1 MIRIDGSAGEGGGQI
16 LRTSL
21 ALSLLTGRPFRIE
34 KIRAGR
40 KKPGLLRQ
48 HLTAV
53 DAAMRVGGGTLEGA
67 EAGSTELAFTPGTLR
82 AGEYELAVGTAGS
95 TMLVLQ
101 TILVPL
107 LFAKGKSVV
116 RLEGGTHNPA
126 APPFDF
132 IEKTF
137 LPLLGRMG
145 ARVSARLERAGF
157 YPAGGGAATF
167 EIDGGIELAPLDLT
181 VRGSVRSSR
190 ARAVVSN
197 LPFAIAEREI
207 QLIRKRT
214 SWSDDALEAHTVP
227 SAGPGNVVMVEIA
240 SENVTELFTAFG
252 ERGVSAEAVATHTI
266 AEAER
271 YLASGA
277 AAGVHLTD
285 QLLLPLAAGAG
296 GRFTAS
302 GISSHTRTNAAVIET
317 FTGAPIQF
325 HAAGDHVEVEAVAPR
340 YALRES

>member
-53 DAAMRVGGGTLEGA
+53 EAAMRVSGGSAEGA
-67 EAGSTELAFTPGTLR
+67 EAGSTELVFTPGSLR
-82 AGEYELAVGTAGS
+82 AGEYQFAVGTAGS

-107 LFAKGKSVV
+107 LFAEGRSVV
-116 RLEGGTHNPA
+116 KLEGGTHNPA

-137 LPLLGRMG
+137 LPLMRRMG
-145 ARVSARLERAGF
+145 ARVEVRLERAGF
-157 YPAGGGAATF
+157 YPAGGGSAIV
-167 EIDGGIELAPLDLT
+167 EIDGGCELAPLDLKE
-181 VRGSVRSSR
+181 RGAMVSNH

-207 QLIRKRT
+207 KVIRKRT
-214 SWSDDALEAHTVP
+214 NWSDDALEAHTVH
-227 SAGPGNVVMVEIA
+227 SAGPGNIVTVAIV

-252 ERGVSAEAVATHTI
+252 ERGVSAEAVASRAI
-266 AEAER
+266 DEAEA
-271 YLASGA
+271 YLATGA

-285 QLLLPLAAGAG
+285 QLLLPLAAGSG
-296 GRFTAS
+296 GRFTSAA
-302 GISSHTRTNAAVIET
+302 ISSHTRTNAAVIES
-317 FTGAPIQF
+317 FVGATIGFQET
-325 HAAGDHVEVEAVAPR
+325 GDHVDVEVIGAR
-340 YALRES
+340 